1 MVLYFLF
8 LVNISPATVAMK
20 NFAAASESN
29 MKKRERKRVY
39 CKKRRIA
46 ISEK

>member
-20 NFAAASESN
+20 NFAEAN

-39 CKKRRIA
+39 CKKRRKA